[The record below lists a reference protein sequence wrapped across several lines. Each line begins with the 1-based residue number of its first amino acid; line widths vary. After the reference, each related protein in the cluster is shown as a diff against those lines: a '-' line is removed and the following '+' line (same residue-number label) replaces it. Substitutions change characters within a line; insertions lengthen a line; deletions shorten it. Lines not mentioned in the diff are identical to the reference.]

1 MLENNIFPN
10 YRGAYIDLV
19 KYGNVREGN
28 PTKEDLMSGVTL
40 MLYEKSGDS
49 WIESASQT
57 TDENGYVRFTVVG
70 GRTYAV
76 AEPSVRTGWKEL
88 QGLWAEGENSPA
100 AEETVQINGQ
110 TVTLHK
116 INGGNPLNAGN
127 TYSYNAYNTQ

>member
-57 TDENGYVRFTVVG
+57 TDENGYVRLLLWEAGPMRLPSLQCVRD
-70 GRTYAV
+70 GRSFRDSGLR
-76 AEPSVRTGWKEL
+76 ERIPPLQKRLFRSTGR
-88 QGLWAEGENSPA
+88 Q
-100 AEETVQINGQ
+100 
-110 TVTLHK
+110 
-116 INGGNPLNAGN
+116 
-127 TYSYNAYNTQ
+127 